1 MTPPSRPGTVLLTD
15 YAWPD
20 DSVERAVVEAAGHT
34 LVTGPAGPAPAEAVE
49 RLVAEHRPDGIL
61 TCWAPVSAA
70 AIDASPE
77 LRIVARLGVGLDNIA
92 VDAATERGVW
102 VTNVPDYC
110 VEEVSDHAVGM
121 VLAWTRGLARYDRE
135 VRAGRWDPAGARLR
149 RLSTLTCGVVG
160 YGRIGRAT
168 ARKLGAFGCRVLAH
182 DPHAPK
188 DAAGVELTDLEDL
201 LRRSDVV
208 ILHVPLTPATHH
220 LVGAEQLALMR
231 PGGLLV
237 NVSRGGLVDTDA
249 VTESLA
255 AGHLDGAALDVLETE
270 PRVPARLLAQPG
282 ALLTPHIAFS
292 SDASVTELRRRA
304 AEEVVRTLAGEAPTH
319 PCNRPAARDGDG
331 DGGVQAGNGADVGAA
346 GQVRG
351 PAEPTSA
358 GTAGTASG
366 TAGPTS
372 GTAGAPAE
380 AAGVAA
386 GIGGALPAEP
396 GTARTT
402 AGESR

>member
-1 MTPPSRPGTVLLTD
+1 MKPPSRPGTVLLTD

-20 DSVERAVVEAAGHT
+20 DSVERSVIEEAGHT
-34 LVTGPAGPAPAEAVE
+34 LVTGPADPASAEAIE
-49 RLVAEHRPDGIL
+49 ELVAEHRPAGIL
-61 TCWAPVSAA
+61 TCWAPVSAT
-70 AIDASPE
+70 AIGTSPD

-121 VLAWTRGLARYDRE
+121 VLAWTRGLAVSDRE

-168 ARKLGAFGCRVLAH
+168 VRKLSAFGCRILAH
-182 DPHAPK
+182 DPHPQTS
-188 DAAGVELTDLEDL
+188 AAGVEMVGMEEL

-208 ILHVPLTPATHH
+208 ILHLPLTPGTHH
-220 LVGAEQLALMR
+220 IIGAGQLALMP

-249 VTESLA
+249 VVKALDS
-255 AGHLDGAALDVLETE
+255 GQLDGAAFDVLETE
-270 PRVPARLLAQPG
+270 PHVPAGLSEQPG

-304 AEEVVRTLAGEAPTH
+304 AEEVVRILAGEAPAH
-319 PCNRPAARDGDG
+319 ACNTP
-331 DGGVQAGNGADVGAA
+331 
-346 GQVRG
+346 
-351 PAEPTSA
+351 
-358 GTAGTASG
+358 
-366 TAGPTS
+366 
-372 GTAGAPAE
+372 
-380 AAGVAA
+380 
-386 GIGGALPAEP
+386 ALPA
-396 GTARTT
+396 GSGDR
-402 AGESR
+402 R